1 MSNLREGQVFKNYKE
16 LCVFLGWEITNG
28 NSKKKQMD
36 TLSTMCKWHKEGNKI
51 VVDEVYEKQLA
62 KKDGRKNNFGTGKKR
77 MFSDEFYGEFNT
89 SGIYILS
96 DKFDKKYI
104 GSSKNVYERFMD
116 HRKKSEGSTSKYLDK
131 DSIQIEIMDM
141 TRGIEDR
148 EFLYELE
155 KIAIEEFVKA
165 GVDLVNRITR
175 VKKERVTKEKFKTIK
190 VKNDV
195 YEQAIEIL
203 KINGLVA

>member
-1 MSNLREGQVFKNYKE
+1 MLNLREGQVFKNWKEVCSHFGWKESRGNYKE
-16 LCVFLGWEITNG
+16 ARLKELD
-28 NSKKKQMD
+28 S
-36 TLSTMCKWHKEGNKI
+36 MCKWHKEGNKI
-51 VVDEVYEKQLA
+51 VVDEVYEKQLV
-62 KKDGRKNNFGTGKKR
+62 KPNKKR

-104 GSSKNVYERFMD
+104 GSSKNVYERFID

-131 DSIQIEIMDM
+131 DSIQIEIMGM

-175 VKKERVTKEKFKTIK
+175 VKKERFTKEKFKTIK

>member
-51 VVDEVYEKQLA
+51 VVDEVYEKQLV
-62 KKDGRKNNFGTGKKR
+62 KPNKKR

-89 SGIYILS
+89 SGVYMLT

>member
-36 TLSTMCKWHKEGNKI
+36 TLSTMCEWHKEGNKI
-51 VVDEVYEKQLA
+51 VVDEVYEKQLV
-62 KKDGRKNNFGTGKKR
+62 KPNKKR

-104 GSSKNVYERFMD
+104 GSSKNVYERFID

-131 DSIQIEIMDM
+131 DSIQIEIMGM

-175 VKKERVTKEKFKTIK
+175 VKKERVTKEEFKTIK

>member
-1 MSNLREGQVFKNYKE
+1 MSNLKEGQVFKNWKEVCSYFGWKESRGDYKKAKLKE
-16 LCVFLGWEITNG
+16 L
-28 NSKKKQMD
+28 D
-36 TLSTMCKWHKEGNKI
+36 TMCKWYKSGNKI
-51 VVDEVYEKQLA
+51 IIDEVYEKQLI
-62 KKDGRKNNFGTGKKR
+62 KEDGRKNNFGTGKKR

-89 SGIYILS
+89 SGVYMLT

-116 HRKKSEGSTSKYLDK
+116 HRKKSEGSISKYLDK
-131 DSIQIEIMDM
+131 DSIQIEIIDM

>member
-1 MSNLREGQVFKNYKE
+1 MSNLKEGQVFKNYKE

-36 TLSTMCKWHKEGNKI
+36 TLSTMCEWHKEGNKI
-51 VVDEVYEKQLA
+51 VVDEVYEKQLV
-62 KKDGRKNNFGTGKKR
+62 KPNKKR

-155 KIAIEEFVKA
+155 KIAIEEFVKV

>member
-1 MSNLREGQVFKNYKE
+1 MSNLKEGQVFKNYKE
-16 LCVFLGWEITNG
+16 LCGFLGWEITNG

-36 TLSTMCKWHKEGNKI
+36 TLSTMCEWHKEGNKI
-51 VVDEVYEKQLA
+51 IIDEVYEKQLI
-62 KKDGRKNNFGTGKKR
+62 KPNKKR

-89 SGIYILS
+89 SGVYMLT

-131 DSIQIEIMDM
+131 DSIQIEIMGM

>member
-1 MSNLREGQVFKNYKE
+1 MSNLKEGQVFKNYKE

-51 VVDEVYEKQLA
+51 VVDEVYEKQLV
-62 KKDGRKNNFGTGKKR
+62 KPNKKR

-104 GSSKNVYERFMD
+104 GSSKNVYERFID

-131 DSIQIEIMDM
+131 DSIQIEIMGM

-175 VKKERVTKEKFKTIK
+175 VKKERVTKEEFKTIK

>member
-1 MSNLREGQVFKNYKE
+1 MSNLREGQVFKNWKEVCSYFGWKETGGDYKKAKLKE
-16 LCVFLGWEITNG
+16 L
-28 NSKKKQMD
+28 D
-36 TLSTMCKWHKEGNKI
+36 TMCKWHKEGNKI
-51 VVDEVYEKQLA
+51 VVDEVYEKQLV
-62 KKDGRKNNFGTGKKR
+62 KPNKKR

-104 GSSKNVYERFMD
+104 GSSKNVYERFID

-131 DSIQIEIMDM
+131 DSIQIEIMGM

-175 VKKERVTKEKFKTIK
+175 VKKERVTKEEFKTIK

>member
-1 MSNLREGQVFKNYKE
+1 MSNLKEGQVFKNWKEVCSCFGWKESRGNYKE
-16 LCVFLGWEITNG
+16 ARLKELD
-28 NSKKKQMD
+28 S
-36 TLSTMCKWHKEGNKI
+36 MCKWHKSGNKI
-51 VVDEVYEKQLA
+51 IIDEVYEKQLI
-62 KKDGRKNNFGTGKKR
+62 KEDGRKNNFGTGKKR

-89 SGIYILS
+89 SGVYMLT

>member
-1 MSNLREGQVFKNYKE
+1 MSNLKEGQVFKNWKEVCSHFGWKETGGDYKKAKLKE
-16 LCVFLGWEITNG
+16 L
-28 NSKKKQMD
+28 D
-36 TLSTMCKWHKEGNKI
+36 TMCKWHKSGNKI
-51 VVDEVYEKQLA
+51 IIDEVYEKQLI
-62 KKDGRKNNFGTGKKR
+62 KEDGRKNNFGTGKKR

-89 SGIYILS
+89 SGVYMLT